1 MVFYLAGHSDYGRT
15 SSAGERDLGVEM
27 SPYLKLPKS
36 NCCMLQ
42 SMHVQ
47 EDTVTI
53 AVRIVLCKD
62 VCRVETYVVWK
73 SVRVSKLQRL
83 RADHPLRL
91 WKQDRQQARRSQRS
105 QMAVSMK
112 VSVKWSDVWS
122 RTQEFRKVQLGS

>member
-1 MVFYLAGHSDYGRT
+1 
-15 SSAGERDLGVEM
+15 
-27 SPYLKLPKS
+27 
-36 NCCMLQ
+36 
-42 SMHVQ
+42 MHVQ

-53 AVRIVLCKD
+53 AVGIVLCKD

-83 RADHPLRL
+83 RVDHPLRL

-105 QMAVSMK
+105 QIAVSMK

-122 RTQEFRKVQLGS
+122 RTQDFRNVQLGS